1 MVIRRGLRSIFVTLA
16 LYLVSGAA
24 VAYFMF
30 HAQHGAR
37 GLEARGTVQE
47 ALRDMEAELA
57 ALTAER
63 KVWEQRLSL
72 VRDEA
77 VDRDLLEENAREHPR
92 PHPQERRHRHGP
104 LTRERYRHIVPDV
117 SIN

>member
-1 MVIRRGLRSIFVTLA
+1 MVIRRGVRSVFVTLA

-37 GLEARGTVQE
+37 GLEARGTLQE
-47 ALRDMEAELA
+47 SLREMEAELA
-57 ALTAER
+57 SLTTER
-63 KVWEQRLSL
+63 KSWEQRLSL

-77 VDRDLLEENAREHPR
+77 VDRDILEEHARDALGR
-92 PHPQERRHRHGP
+92 VHRN
-104 LTRERYRHIVPDV
+104 DV
-117 SIN
+117 ILMGR

>member
-1 MVIRRGLRSIFVTLA
+1 MVIRRGVRSVFVTLA

-37 GLEARGTVQE
+37 GLEARGTLQE
-47 ALRDMEAELA
+47 SLREMEAELA

-63 KVWEQRLSL
+63 KSWDQRLSL

-77 VDRDLLEENAREHPR
+77 VDRDMLEEHARDALGR
-92 PHPQERRHRHGP
+92 VHRN
-104 LTRERYRHIVPDV
+104 DV
-117 SIN
+117 ILMGR